1 MLAKRIGIYN
11 KKFLIVGGAIE
22 QEEGGCWPFK
32 MKSQIE
38 ELVYYELKWVAFL
51 YTIQNLWGLTIV
63 GVGVNKELC

>member
-1 MLAKRIGIYN
+1 M
-11 KKFLIVGGAIE
+11 GGAIE

-63 GVGVNKELC
+63 GAGVNKELC